1 MYKRLNEVSNELND
15 LRDKGF
21 QRGFSVGWSWDLFP
35 YTVKLGS
42 TTYLGAAPATGKSEF
57 MKEIQI
63 NLSCLHGLN
72 HVIFSPET
80 GNYQEIYSELCHSFV
95 GKPYIKGTYSMTEA
109 ERVHAEQ
116 FIDKHFIIIDPID
129 EDLTL
134 EKFYDLVDDI
144 EIQTG
149 KRIHTTLIDPWN
161 ELTEDYLPNDLG
173 REDKYLSRMLGMSRK
188 NARAKNRHNFI
199 VTHVRDQAMKQVKE
213 VSYFPMAHAREF
225 AGGQV
230 WFRKGN
236 TVLIPWRPPYG
247 LSGSDNRP
255 YQTNELHV
263 RIGKSK
269 PKGVSKNGTYVMFL
283 DVERYQYYFMW
294 EGKRV
299 YADRGQY
306 SKDTPQEK
314 QPAPLPINRDFDLT
328 PNELDKEDPLP
339 F

>member
-1 MYKRLNEVSNELND
+1 MYKRLREVSSELND

-21 QRGFSVGWSWDLFP
+21 QRGYSVGWSWDLFP

-57 MKEIQI
+57 MKEVMI

-72 HVIFSPET
+72 HVIYSPET
-80 GNYQEIYSELCHSFV
+80 GNYQEIYAELCHSFL
-95 GKPYIKGTYSMTEA
+95 GKPYIKGFNSMTEA
-109 ERVHAEQ
+109 EKTHAEM
-116 FIDKHFIIIDPID
+116 FIDDHFVIVDPID

-134 EKFYDLVDDI
+134 EKFYELVDEI
-144 EIQTG
+144 ETTTG
-149 KRIHTTLIDPWN
+149 KIIHTTLIDPWN

-173 REDKYLSRMLGMSRK
+173 REDKYLSRMLGYARK

-213 VSYFPMAHAREF
+213 ISYFPMAHAREF

-247 LSGSDNRP
+247 LSGTDNRP

-283 DVERYQYYFMW
+283 DVERYQYYIMW
-294 EGKRV
+294 EGKRI
-299 YADRGQY
+299 YADRGKF
-306 SKDTPQEK
+306 SEETPQDRMPK
-314 QPAPLPINRDFDLT
+314 PLPLNTDFD
-328 PNELDKEDPLP
+328 NNVEVP